1 MRYLLVDRILEW
13 QAGERILG
21 LKSVTMSED
30 FLEFHFPRNP
40 IMPGV
45 LLLEALAQLAGWLEA
60 ASSDFRRWFLLQS
73 VRKCMF
79 YGFAIPGDAVELEV
93 RAQAGEDPSRRAF
106 VGVCSVLRKRRVV
119 AEFEGDVVPLE
130 DIEYP
135 EDRKRAF
142 QILTRSRATT

>member
-13 QAGERILG
+13 EAGERILG

-60 ASSDFRRWFLLQS
+60 ASSDFQRWFLLHS
-73 VRKCMF
+73 VRRCMF
-79 YGFAIPGDAVELEV
+79 YGFALPGDAVELEV
-93 RAQAGEDPSRRAF
+93 RAQAGGDPSRRSF
-106 VGVCSVLRKRRVV
+106 TGVCSVLRKKRVV
-119 AEFEGDVVPLE
+119 AEFEGETVPLADLE
-130 DIEYP
+130 DP

-142 QILTRSRATT
+142 QLLTRSQATP